1 MLFLLN
7 KTFKEK
13 IIVLSIFFFIFGWGL
28 SVGIFQFRY
37 LIFLPIFYVALDIF
51 KEKKNYFYIFPL
63 SVLLFLLIHTIITS
77 YSYPKEIIFN
87 EVIYLIATV
96 LISFNL
102 SFYRKIIMENIFTL
116 VIFFLILI
124 IPLIII
130 NGILGYYLYQSDQ
143 NLNFSNLV
151 FNCDNSLI
159 SYSKFFFKE
168 NSHFGMVA
176 SSVLMSFLFLKK
188 DLIKK
193 YQYLFLIF
201 VLINIVLFSTTL
213 LVSILLVGLLLIF
226 YFITLKKYKEIKIV
240 LCIMIVPIIFTNL
253 ETCNKKITESSTLLV
268 GKLQSELFENR
279 WYSKSKI
286 YRSKSKKENFSEN
299 NLRLN
304 PEHTNSTYEDYSG
317 FNASSSVHFYSLLLA
332 FESLKKKP
340 FGYGLNNYE
349 IAFNDNKDR
358 LENYIKIH
366 PYVAIVNSKDGS
378 NNLAKLIVEFGIFS
392 FLLIPIFFRFLY
404 SNKVDSFQKI
414 FIITL
419 TCTQLIRGA
428 GYFNGGFL
436 FAILIM
442 IIIVFEKNNYK
453 YFK

>member
-1 MLFLLN
+1 M
-7 KTFKEK
+7 
-13 IIVLSIFFFIFGWGL
+13 
-28 SVGIFQFRY
+28 
-37 LIFLPIFYVALDIF
+37 
-51 KEKKNYFYIFPL
+51 
-63 SVLLFLLIHTIITS
+63 
-77 YSYPKEIIFN
+77 
-87 EVIYLIATV
+87 V
-96 LISFNL
+96 LISLNL
-102 SFYRKIIMENIFTL
+102 SFFRKIVVENIFYL
-116 VIFFLILI
+116 VIFFQILI
-124 IPLIII
+124 IPLILI
-130 NGILGYYLYQSDQ
+130 NGIIGFYLHQSDQ

-193 YQYLFLIF
+193 YQYLFLFF
-201 VLINIVLFSTTL
+201 VLINIILFSTTL
-213 LVSILLVGLLLIF
+213 LVSIILVGLLLIF
-226 YFITLKKYKEIKIV
+226 YFITIKKYNKIKIV
-240 LCIMIVPIIFTNL
+240 LCIMIIPIIFTNL
-253 ETCNKKITESSTLLV
+253 ETCNKKIIESSTLV
-268 GKLQSELFENR
+268 V
-279 WYSKSKI
+279 SKFLKPQFFLEA
-286 YRSKSKKENFSEN
+286 KDGFKFKKENSSEN
-299 NLRLN
+299 NLII
-304 PEHTNSTYEDYSG
+304 NSENEDNIYEDYSG

-332 FESLKKKP
+332 FESIKKKP

-349 IAFNDNKDR
+349 IAFNENKHR
-358 LENYIKIH
+358 LKNYIKIH

-419 TCTQLIRGA
+419 ICTQLIRGA

-436 FAILIM
+436 LAILIM